1 MAWEPKYVL
10 LVEDDP
16 DLRVFVQEVLEEAGY
31 RVLAAGDGL
40 DALEQASTQVPDLIL
55 LDMRM
60 PCMDGWEFARAFRA
74 QHTRR
79 VPIIVFTAATDAAQ
93 RADEIQADGYLAKPF
108 ELAELLAIVEHFL
121 SSPA

>member
-1 MAWEPKYVL
+1 MPLEPKYVL
-10 LVEDDP
+10 VVEDDP

-31 RVLAAGDGL
+31 CVLAAGDGQ
-40 DALEQASTQVPDLIL
+40 DALEQASAQPPDLIL

-60 PCMDGWEFARAFRA
+60 PRMDGWEFARAFRA

-93 RADEIQADGYLAKPF
+93 RAAQIQADGYLPKPF
-108 ELAELLAIVEHFL
+108 ELTSLLAIVEQHTR
-121 SSPA
+121 SA